1 MRHFRAPRNDNI
13 IELGS
18 RERPA
23 RRQLIEQLFAQHGP
37 SIRRFLRGRSV
48 RSEEIEDVVQELFAR
63 LMSAQGLEEKMTDA
77 TGSNR
82 SYLISMASG
91 LISDRRRK
99 QRVRTAYA
107 RAQAETEAERVD
119 ERTPERIVAA
129 QLELEAIRAVILSL
143 PLNWRVALLLQRL
156 RNLSYEQIA
165 LRMGVSVRQVERY
178 LYRAT
183 RRLHKARRK
192 IEAAGERPC

>member
-1 MRHFRAPRNDNI
+1 MRRLNAPRNDNI
-13 IELGS
+13 IELDS
-18 RERPA
+18 RERPS
-23 RRQLIEQLFAQHGP
+23 RRQLVEQLFAQHG
-37 SIRRFLRGRSV
+37 RALRVFLRGRSV
-48 RSEEIEDVVQELFAR
+48 RLEEIEDVVQEVFTR
-63 LMSAQGLEEKMTDA
+63 LMSAQRLEEKMTAA

-82 SYLISMASG
+82 SYLMSMASG

-99 QRVRTAYA
+99 RQVRTAYA
-107 RAQAETEAERVD
+107 EAQEEIDSERVD

-129 QLELEAIRAVILSL
+129 QLELEAVRAVILNL

-165 LRMGVSVRQVERY
+165 LHMGVTVRQVERY

-183 RRLHKARRK
+183 RRIQKARRK
-192 IEAAGERPC
+192 IKAAGEKLC

>member
-1 MRHFRAPRNDNI
+1 MRRFRTTRNDNI

-23 RRQLIEQLFAQHGP
+23 RKQLVEQLFAQHG
-37 SIRRFLRGRSV
+37 RALRVFLRGRSA
-48 RSEEIEDVVQELFAR
+48 RLEEIEDVVQELFTR
-63 LMSAQGLEEKMTDA
+63 LMSAHGLEEKMTDA

-82 SYLISMASG
+82 SYLMSMASG

-99 QRVRTAYA
+99 RRVRIAHA
-107 RAQAETEAERVD
+107 EAQVEIEAEHVD

-129 QLELEAIRAVILSL
+129 QLELEAIRTVILSL

-192 IEAAGERPC
+192 IEAAGEKSC